1 MQRTLAILLLC
12 LSAAAARAQC
22 KIITIPFHDVHGR
35 MMIDTKI
42 DGRAARLLVDTGS
55 QKSIELHLYRRIA
68 PVIRGNSLE
77 FDTEG
82 ESLDVLMA
90 RPEEKFDGILGI
102 DTVKH
107 YHTLRIDYGR
117 HVIELGD

>member
-1 MQRTLAILLLC
+1 MKKAFAILLFC
-12 LSAAAARAQC
+12 LSAAAAQAQC
-22 KIITIPFHDVHGR
+22 KIIVMPFHDVHGR

-42 DGRAARLLVDTGS
+42 DGHAARLLIDTGS
-55 QKSIELHLYRRIA
+55 QKSIELHLNRRIA
-68 PVIRGNSLE
+68 PIIRGNSLE

-90 RPEEKFDGILGI
+90 RPVEKFDGILGI

-107 YHTLRIDYGR
+107 YHSVRIDYR
-117 HVIELGD
+117 NHVIELGD